1 VQSQLLLS
9 LVLELE
15 RVYALPP
22 YPTIYL
28 ILSVFAMEN
37 QGSYARY
44 DGMLA
49 ISSAPI
55 DESYDDAKSIELLE
69 KMLFVK
75 KKIPSGIIS

>member
-1 VQSQLLLS
+1 
-9 LVLELE
+9 
-15 RVYALPP
+15 
-22 YPTIYL
+22 
-28 ILSVFAMEN
+28 MEN